1 VNPLLCV
8 VHRIVCELL
17 YASLG
22 PHLL

>member
-1 VNPLLCV
+1 VNALLCV